1 MAPKKDS
8 RAKKTSTP
16 IPPAGSTSV
25 DATDSVKTAIIANL
39 ATKAEPEP
47 AFVDEAFGYDIDSYK
62 VHSKDDKNY
71 SVYLNCA
78 DIKNNSNKYYIC

>member
-8 RAKKTSTP
+8 RAKKTNTP
-16 IPPAGSTSV
+16 IPPAGSTSL
-25 DATDSVKTAIIANL
+25 DATDAVKNAVLANI
-39 ATKAEPEP
+39 ATKAELEP
-47 AFVDEAFGYDIDSYK
+47 AFVDEAFGYTDSYK

-78 DIKNNSNKYYIC
+78 DIKTNSNKYYIC